1 MDNKRDAQTF
11 EVEISIENNT
21 LVVGA
26 NGGNVVGAPGDRIIW
41 RSAPG
46 GPPFSLQFFQLAAE
60 PTAQASNDDACSEID
75 VSTLPSWPFSRP
87 DEFPDEPVTFF
98 EAVLEGKST
107 PATMPFK
114 YYVTVGNLRLDPIVI
129 IDKK

>member
-1 MDNKRDAQTF
+1 MDTF
-11 EVEISIENNT
+11 EVEISINNNT

-46 GPPFSLQFFQLAAE
+46 GPPFLLQFFQLGSE
-60 PTAQASNDDACSEID
+60 PTARAKDDACIEID
-75 VSTLPSWPFSRP
+75 VSKLPSWPFSWP
-87 DEFPDEPVTFF
+87 KEFPDEPVTFF

-107 PATMPFK
+107 PATPFK

-129 IDKK
+129 IDK

>member
-1 MDNKRDAQTF
+1 MDIKREAQTF
-11 EVEISIENNT
+11 TVEISVNNNT

-46 GPPFSLQFFQLAAE
+46 GPPFSLEFFQLGAE
-60 PTAQASNDDACSEID
+60 PSVPANKHDTSIKTD
-75 VSTLPSWPFSRP
+75 VPALPSWPFSHP
-87 DEFPDEPVTFF
+87 KHFPREPVREF
-98 EAVLEGKST
+98 EAVLEGKSV
-107 PATMPFK
+107 PATPFK

-129 IDKK
+129 IDK

>member
-11 EVEISIENNT
+11 EVEISIQNNT

-26 NGGNVVGAPGDRIIW
+26 NGGNVVGAPRDRIIW

-46 GPPFSLQFFQLAAE
+46 GPPFSLQFFQLASEA
-60 PTAQASNDDACSEID
+60 TVQASNDDACIEID

-87 DEFPDEPVTFF
+87 DKFPDEPVTFF

-107 PATMPFK
+107 PATPFK

-129 IDKK
+129 IDK

>member
-11 EVEISIENNT
+11 IVEISVQNNT

-26 NGGNVVGAPGDRIIW
+26 NGGNVVGAPGDLIIW
-41 RSAPG
+41 RSAEG
-46 GPPFSLQFFQLAAE
+46 GPRFSLEFFQLGSE
-60 PTAQASNDDACSEID
+60 PTAQAMNDDACIEID
-75 VSTLPSWPFSRP
+75 VSALPSWPFSRP
-87 DEFPDEPVTFF
+87 DKFPDEPVTKF

-107 PATMPFK
+107 PATPFK

-129 IDKK
+129 IDK